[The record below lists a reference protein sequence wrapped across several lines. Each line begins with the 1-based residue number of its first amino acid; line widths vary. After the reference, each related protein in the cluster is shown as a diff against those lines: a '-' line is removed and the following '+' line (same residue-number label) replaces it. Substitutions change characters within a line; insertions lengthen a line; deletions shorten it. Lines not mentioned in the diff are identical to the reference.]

1 MNASDDDGYQAT
13 ETLAGTRLR
22 SSLKDIGA
30 AITVVTAEFMRD
42 IGATDNSTLLQYTP
56 SAEVGGTRS
65 TYTGAGNSQSIS
77 ESLTDPSSNT
87 RIRGLSTADN
97 TRDFF
102 VSDIPWDSFN
112 VDRIDVQRGANS
124 MLFGLGK
131 PSGIVNASLRGA
143 EFRNR
148 IQFQNRTGS
157 YGSMRNSLDVNR
169 VLIPKTLAVRIAGVW
184 DQENFRQKPA
194 YEDDQRVYATVRWD
208 PQLFK
213 DKSFHTS
220 FKVKVEDGAIKANRP
235 RTVTPNENIS
245 PFFRPSAVSASN
257 PWGGL
262 NKGTFDAYNVLNAQN
277 IAGDNKGQATG
288 TDPDFNAWISGNSLV
303 QQQQPFYLVNGATGA
318 LYMASAGIVNR
329 AVRSSTG
336 AVSASSSVAAMPN
349 SFSFISMNSP
359 QSFAT
364 ALKLPNYQFG
374 QYKQSGLRDPSVF
387 DYNNILID
395 GPNKWERSNWTAYN
409 LDFSQTAFNDRL
421 GINLVYDHQKF
432 SRSAESFF
440 GTPTLNV
447 DLTGQFQDFSANPNA
462 GRVFISGAGS
472 GSWFNSNREVARV
485 SLFGELRATDFL
497 KKSWLTKLLG
507 RHRFN
512 GVYSG
517 EEFSTESRGY
527 RLTAPEAD
535 WYTYRLGA
543 TSAATTGFDDRA
555 PTSIVYLGQSL
566 LNRTSLAGANLPG
579 VQASV
584 LPNDAPLT
592 NFLAEWNNFNV
603 PFNAPYDKAGDPVWG
618 QFPSTGT
625 YTQSGNPANY
635 VGWNKDFILKLQR
648 AIDGDLDAISTSG
661 SKQLRKTESWASTW
675 QSYWWN
681 DALVGTLGWRYDVVK
696 TKTVQAVRVAAN
708 RNLLNLSPT
717 VYRLP
722 DDFDPAVT
730 AKVHSLSWGA
740 VLHFNR
746 LLQRDL
752 LPINVSAAYNR
763 SSNFEVANRR
773 VDLYGSPLPVPEGK
787 TEDYSLRLATK
798 DEKYSLRV
806 TRYKSSVTNATSA
819 GFDTS
824 TIGAIMATGLAWANV
839 FEYNLTG
846 YDMSTVQN
854 PPGTR
859 NTYAPGPGE
868 TQADATARE
877 NAAIAAWRELQAKV
891 DPRLYTAW
899 GMDPSKV
906 YQYASS
912 APANFTIPE
921 DALSR
926 GTEYEL
932 TANPTKNWR
941 ISANASQTE
950 AIQNN
955 IGGAALIDYVDMI
968 SHYMNATPA
977 GDLRQFGGG
986 PTANTF
992 QNIWNSGFYAR
1003 WTLKKLQEGA
1013 AVPEIRK
1020 WRYSATTNY
1029 TFRDGRLKNVGVGGS
1044 YRWED
1049 KVVIGYPVISST
1061 TGPKYDLTQPYSGP
1075 TEDAVDLWVTYERK
1089 LNKKVNWRIQ
1099 FNVRNAF
1106 AKDGVIPITVQPD
1119 GQTWAQVRVKPNREW
1134 FVTNTF
1140 TF

>member
-1 MNASDDDGYQAT
+1 MNANSDFGYQAT
-13 ETLAGTRLR
+13 ETLAGTRIR
-22 SSLKDIGA
+22 SDLKDVGA
-30 AITVVTAEFMRD
+30 AITVVTEAFLRD
-42 IGATDNSTLLQYTP
+42 VGATDNTTLLQYTP
-56 SAEVGGTRS
+56 SAEVAGTRS

-77 ESLTDPSSNT
+77 ENLTDPSSNT

-131 PSGIVNASLRGA
+131 PAGIVNASVRGA
-143 EFRNR
+143 DFRNR
-148 IQFQNRTGS
+148 VQFQNRVGS
-157 YGSMRNSLDVNR
+157 YGSMRNSIDVNQ
-169 VLIPKTLAVRIAGVW
+169 VMIPKQLALRVSGLW

-194 YEDDQRVYATVRWD
+194 FEDDSRIYAALRWD

-213 DKSFHTS
+213 NKSLRTS
-220 FKVKVEDGAIKANRP
+220 FKAKVESGKIDANRP

-245 PFFRPSAVSASN
+245 PFFRPSAVSTSN

-262 NKGTFDAYNVLNAQN
+262 AKGTFDAYNVLNTQN
-277 IAGDNKGQATG
+277 IAGDGKGQATG
-288 TDPDFNAWISGNSLV
+288 TDPEFNAWISGNSLV
-303 QQQQPFYLVNGATGA
+303 QQQQPFYLVDGTTGQ
-318 LYMASAGIVNR
+318 LYMASGGIVNR

-349 SFSFISMNSP
+349 SFPFISMNSP

-364 ALKLPNYQFG
+364 ALRLPNYQFG
-374 QYKQSGLRDPSVF
+374 QYKQSGLRDPGVF

-395 GPNKWERSNWTAYN
+395 GPNKWERSKWTAYN
-409 LDFSQTAFNDRL
+409 LDFSQTAFDDRL
-421 GINLVYDHQKF
+421 GINLIYDRQNF
-432 SRSAESFF
+432 SRGQESFF

-447 DLTGQFQDFSANPNA
+447 DLTSNFQDFAANPNA
-462 GRVFISGAGS
+462 GRVFLSGS
-472 GSWFNSNREVARV
+472 GSGSRYKSTREVARV
-485 SLFGELRATDFL
+485 SLFGEVRATDFL
-497 KKSWLTKLLG
+497 QKSILTKILG
-507 RHRFN
+507 HHRFN

-517 EEFSTESRGY
+517 EEFFSESRGY
-527 RLTAPEAD
+527 RLTAAD
-535 WYTYRLGA
+535 SAWYDYRLGA
-543 TSAATTGFDDRA
+543 TSGATTPFDDRA
-555 PTSIVYLGQSL
+555 PVSIVYLGQSL
-566 LNRTSLAGANLPG
+566 RDRDSLAGINLPG
-579 VQASV
+579 VQVSV
-584 LPNDAPLT
+584 LPNDAPLY
-592 NFLAEWNNFNV
+592 NFLAEWKNFTV
-603 PFNAPYDKAGDPVWG
+603 PFNAPYNKAGDPIWG
-618 QFPSTGT
+618 QFPSSGT

-635 VGWNKDFILKLQR
+635 VGWNRDFTLNLLR
-648 AIDGDLDAISTSG
+648 AADGDVDAISTSG
-661 SKQLRKTESWASTW
+661 SKQLRKTESWAGTW

-681 DALVGTLGWRYDVVK
+681 DALVGTLGWRYDLVK
-696 TKTVQAVRVAAN
+696 TKTVQGLRVAAN
-708 RNLLNLSPT
+708 RNLLNLSPD
-717 VYRLP
+717 VFRLP
-722 DDFDPAVT
+722 DQFDPALT
-730 AKVHSLSWGA
+730 AKVHSLSWGG
-740 VLHFNR
+740 VLHLNR
-746 LLQRDL
+746 ILNKDR
-752 LPINVSAAYNR
+752 LPINVSLAYNR

-773 VDLYGSPLPVPEGK
+773 VDLYGDPLPVPEGK
-787 TEDYSLRLATK
+787 TEDYSLRLSTK
-798 DEKYSLRV
+798 DGKYSLRV
-806 TRYKSSVTNATSA
+806 TRFKSEVSNSTSA

-824 TIGAIMATGLAWANV
+824 TIGAIMATGVAWANV
-839 FEYNLTG
+839 FEYNLSG

-854 PPGTR
+854 PPGGR
-859 NTYAPGPGE
+859 NTYSPGPGE
-868 TQADATARE
+868 TQDDATRRE

-891 DPRLYTAW
+891 NPRLYTAW

-906 YQYASS
+906 YQYTSS

-921 DALSR
+921 DAISK
-926 GTEYEL
+926 GTEYEF
-932 TANPTKNWR
+932 TANPTRNWR

-955 IGGAALIDYVDMI
+955 IGGAALIDYVNLI
-968 SHYMNATPA
+968 SHYMNDTPA
-977 GDLRQFGGG
+977 GDLRQFSGG

-1029 TFRDGRLKNVGVGGS
+1029 TFHDGWLNNVGVGGS

-1061 TGPKYDLTQPYSGP
+1061 TGPKYDFTQPYYGP
-1075 TEDAVDLWVTYERK
+1075 SEDAVDLWVSYERK
-1089 LNKKVNWRIQ
+1089 IAKKVGWRIQ
-1099 FNVRNAF
+1099 LNVRNAF
-1106 AKDGVIPITVQPD
+1106 AKDGLIPITVQPD
-1119 GQTWAQVRVKPNREW
+1119 GQTWAQMRVKPNREW